1 MTTTINL
8 KKVSG
13 YSEVGNLP
21 VGTMFLHSSE
31 VYIKIPTV
39 YTQDAFN
46 EEANAVFLHNGAL
59 AHFDDNKLVVKT
71 GDFEITQL

>member
-8 KKVSG
+8 KKVPRSA
-13 YSEVGNLP
+13 VGNLP
-21 VGTMFLHSSE
+21 VGTIFLHADE

-39 YTQDAFN
+39 SAHDTISY
-46 EEANAVFLHNGAL
+46 EGNAVFLRNGNL